1 MAAWMKKQMK
11 DVPEGFTKADVK
23 EEMDAIEM
31 AKLSKAELSDI
42 SKGRSKR
49 AMAAADEL
57 DRRQMNKD
65 VKSGRESG
73 PYADKI
79 PPITPEDH
87 RQWKKQVSGNT
98 LTKKQEKAA
107 DKEAYASAMGKEK
120 PAAKKGKMTEKEKK
134 EMQESLDFKKG
145 GMVTKKKA
153 PAKAKA
159 PATASR
165 SHPLNKFYGK

>member
-1 MAAWMKKQMK
+1 MGVTTKMAAWMKKQMK
-11 DVPEGFTKADVK
+11 DVPSGFTKADVK

-31 AKLSKAELSDI
+31 TKLSKSELSDI
-42 SKGRSKR
+42 SKGKSKR

-57 DRRQMNKD
+57 DRRQYNKD

-73 PYADKI
+73 PYAAKE

-98 LTKKQEKAA
+98 PTKKQAEEFA
-107 DKEAYASAMGKEK
+107 
-120 PAAKKGKMTEKEKK
+120 
-134 EMQESLDFKKG
+134 KG
-145 GMVTKKKA
+145 GMVKKKPAAKKA

-159 PATASR
+159 PATKSR
-165 SHPLNKFYGK
+165 SNPLNKFYGK

>member
-1 MAAWMKKQMK
+1 MKKQMK
-11 DVPEGFTKADVK
+11 DIPEGFTKADVK

-31 AKLSKAELSDI
+31 AKLSKAELKDI
-42 SKGRSKR
+42 SKGRGNR
-49 AMAAADEL
+49 AMAAGDEL

-73 PYADKI
+73 PYAAKV

-87 RQWKKQVSGNT
+87 RQWKKQVGANT

-107 DKEAYASAMGKEK
+107 DKKAEEFAMGKESTK
-120 PAAKKGKMTEKEKK
+120 KKEAKNLSASEKK
-134 EMQESLDFKKG
+134 DLEESLKFKKG

-159 PATASR
+159 PATTSR
-165 SHPLNKFYGK
+165 SNPLNKFYGK

>member
-1 MAAWMKKQMK
+1 MGVSTKMAAWMKKQMR
-11 DVPEGFTKADVK
+11 DIPEGFTKADVK

-73 PYADKI
+73 PYAAKV

-98 LTKKQEKAA
+98 PTKKQEKAA
-107 DKEAYASAMGKEK
+107 E
-120 PAAKKGKMTEKEKK
+120 
-134 EMQESLDFKKG
+134 ESPKFKKG

-159 PATASR
+159 PATTSR
-165 SHPLNKFYGK
+165 SNPLNKFYGK

>member
-1 MAAWMKKQMK
+1 MGVSTKMAAWMKKQMR
-11 DVPEGFTKADVK
+11 DIPEGFTKADVK

-31 AKLSKAELSDI
+31 TKLSKAELSDI

-57 DRRQMNKD
+57 DRRQMNRD

-73 PYADKI
+73 PYAVKE

-87 RQWKKQVSGNT
+87 RQWKKQVSANT
-98 LTKKQEKAA
+98 PTKKQEKAA
-107 DKEAYASAMGKEK
+107 E
-120 PAAKKGKMTEKEKK
+120 
-134 EMQESLDFKKG
+134 ESPKFNKG